1 MAATPVRTMVVD
13 DSMVFRKILSDLLKE
28 IPGIE
33 IVGHAPNGRIAVQKL
48 STQKPDLLL
57 LACNLPEMS
66 GFEVLAEIREKQID
80 CGAIMVSGSNADLQ
94 KTGVAALTAGAFEFL
109 TRPDGETIEETS
121 RLLRPQLKLAVEAFQ
136 ERLRIRRMMGLGIR
150 KTSLTAGIPKN
161 TAVSQKNSDSTAAA
175 VRKRQNTGFADLIVI
190 GISTG
195 GPPALAEVLT
205 SIKQPLDIPV
215 IIVQHIPQYFSGP
228 LAAGLREKSGQQV
241 YEVDDGM
248 NLEPGKFFLSPGGAH
263 VKLVKESGNGGYQ
276 LRLSDDP
283 PENSCRPS
291 IDYLL
296 KSAVNSFVGN
306 IAVLIM
312 TGMGSDGLSGARLV
326 KKAGGYVMAQ
336 NGESC
341 VVYGMPKAIV
351 EAGLAD
357 EVLSLNEIPAG
368 IQRIARREAIG
379 SSFSR
384 PSDSDVCRR

>member
-1 MAATPVRTMVVD
+1 MAATPVKALVVD

-33 IVGHAPNGRIAVQKL
+33 IVGHAPNGRIALQKL
-48 STQKPDLLL
+48 SAQKPDLLL
-57 LACNLPEMS
+57 LACSLPEMS

-80 CGAIMVSGSNADLQ
+80 CGAIMLSDSNADLQ

-109 TRPDGETIEETS
+109 ARPGGETIEETS

-136 ERLRIRRMMGLGIR
+136 ERLRIRRMMGLGVR
-150 KTSLTAGIPKN
+150 KATFTAGVTKSSPGNRKD
-161 TAVSQKNSDSTAAA
+161 SDSSVAATKNRLN
-175 VRKRQNTGFADLIVI
+175 VGFADLIVI

-195 GPPALAEVLT
+195 GPPALAEVLA
-205 SIKQPLDIPV
+205 SIRQPLNIPV
-215 IIVQHIPQYFSGP
+215 IIVQHIPPFFSGP

-241 YEVDDGM
+241 YEIADGM
-248 NLEPGKFFLSPGGAH
+248 PLEPGKFFISPGGAH
-263 VKLVKESGNGGYQ
+263 VKLVKEPGNSGYQ

-312 TGMGSDGLSGARLV
+312 TGMGSDGLNGSQLV
-326 KKAGGYVMAQ
+326 KKAGGYVVAQ

-341 VVYGMPKAIV
+341 VVYGMPKAII

-357 EVLSLNEIPAG
+357 EVLSLNEIPDG
-368 IQRIARREAIG
+368 IQRIARRDTIG
-379 SSFSR
+379 SSFAR

>member
-1 MAATPVRTMVVD
+1 MAATPVKALVVD
-13 DSMVFRKILSDLLKE
+13 DSMVFRKTLSDLLKE

-33 IVGHAPNGRIAVQKL
+33 VVGHAPNGRIAIQKL
-48 STQKPDLLL
+48 SSHKPDLLL
-57 LACNLPEMS
+57 LACNLPEIS
-66 GFEVLAEIREKQID
+66 GFEVLAEIREKHID
-80 CGAIMVSGSNADLQ
+80 CGAIMVSSSNADLQ

-109 TRPDGETIEETS
+109 ARPEGETIEETS
-121 RLLRPQLKLAVEAFQ
+121 RLLRPHLKLAVEAFQ
-136 ERLRIRRMMGLGIR
+136 ERLRIRRMMGLGVR
-150 KTSLTAGIPKN
+150 KTPLTGNLPKN
-161 TAVSQKNSDSTAAA
+161 TAENRKNTGSSAAA
-175 VRKRQNTGFADLIVI
+175 ISRLNAGFADLIVI

-205 SIKQPLDIPV
+205 SIRKPLNIPV

-241 YEVDDGM
+241 YEVADGM
-248 NLEPGKFFLSPGGAH
+248 PLEPGKFFLSPGGAH
-263 VKLVKESGNGGYQ
+263 LKLVKDSGPGSYQ

-291 IDYLL
+291 VDYLL
-296 KSAVNSFVGN
+296 KSAVHSFAGN

-357 EVLSLNEIPAG
+357 EVLALNEIPAG

-384 PSDSDVCRR
+384 PSNSDVCRR

>member
-1 MAATPVRTMVVD
+1 MAVTPVRTLVVD

-33 IVGHAPNGRIAVQKL
+33 VVGHAPNGRIAVQKL
-48 STQKPDLLL
+48 FSQKPDLLL

-66 GFEVLAEIREKQID
+66 GFQVLAEIREKQID
-80 CGAIMVSGSNADLQ
+80 CGAIMLGSSNADLQ

-109 TRPDGETIEETS
+109 ARPDGETIEETS
-121 RLLRPQLKLAVEAFQ
+121 RLLRPQLKLAVETFQ

-150 KTSLTAGIPKN
+150 KTPLTAGLAKKSADN
-161 TAVSQKNSDSTAAA
+161 QKKSDSSAA
-175 VRKRQNTGFADLIVI
+175 VRNRQNVGFADLIVI

-195 GPPALAEVLT
+195 GPPALAEVLA
-205 SIKQPLDIPV
+205 SIKQPLNIPV
-215 IIVQHIPQYFSGP
+215 IIVQHIPPFFSGP
-228 LAAGLREKSGQQV
+228 LATGLREKSGQQV
-241 YEVDDGM
+241 YEVVDGM
-248 NLEPGKFFLSPGGAH
+248 PLEPGKFFLSPGGAH
-263 VKLVKESGNGGYQ
+263 LKLVKDSGPGIYQ

-291 IDYLL
+291 VDYLL
-296 KSAVNSFVGN
+296 KSVVNSFAGN

-312 TGMGSDGLSGARLV
+312 TGMGSDGLSGAQLV

-341 VVYGMPKAIV
+341 VVYGMPKAVI

-357 EVLSLNEIPAG
+357 EILSLNEIPAG

>member
-1 MAATPVRTMVVD
+1 MAVTPVRTLVVD

-33 IVGHAPNGRIAVQKL
+33 VVGHAPNGRIAVQKL
-48 STQKPDLLL
+48 FSQKPDLLL

-66 GFEVLAEIREKQID
+66 GFQVLAEIREKQVD
-80 CGAIMVSGSNADLQ
+80 CGAIMLGNSNADLQ

-109 TRPDGETIEETS
+109 ARPDGETIEETS
-121 RLLRPQLKLAVEAFQ
+121 RLLRPQLKLAVETFQ

-150 KTSLTAGIPKN
+150 KTPLTAGLAKN
-161 TAVSQKNSDSTAAA
+161 PADNQKKSDSSAA
-175 VRKRQNTGFADLIVI
+175 VRNRQNVGFADLIVI

-195 GPPALAEVLT
+195 GPPALAEVLA
-205 SIKQPLDIPV
+205 SITQPLNIPV
-215 IIVQHIPQYFSGP
+215 IIVQHIPPFFSGP
-228 LAAGLREKSGQQV
+228 LATGLREKSGQQV
-241 YEVDDGM
+241 YEVVDGM
-248 NLEPGKFFLSPGGAH
+248 PLEPGKFFLCPGGAH
-263 VKLVKESGNGGYQ
+263 LKLVKEAGPGSYQ

-291 IDYLL
+291 VDYLL
-296 KSAVNSFVGN
+296 KSVVNSFAGN
-306 IAVLIM
+306 LAVLIM
-312 TGMGSDGLSGARLV
+312 TGMGSDGLTGARLV

-341 VVYGMPKAIV
+341 VVYGMPKAVI

-368 IQRIARREAIG
+368 IQRIARRDAIG